1 MVPAP
6 ALLSGGDGLVTK
18 SCLTLGTP
26 WTVALQSPVRGI
38 LQARILDGVGCRFL
52 FQRIFP
58 TQESNP
64 GLLCCRHSLHL
75 SHKGIPLS
83 RWLSQCRRSLGQK
96 KWKFIKGGNGNFPLK
111 EEMVYFPSCGQK
123 TLAGY
128 SPGSHRVGRNL
139 AQAHTPECLQPPP
152 PPSCSHLCEPAVL
165 KQLPL
170 FTLGARFPHQ
180 GNHRMDP

>member
-1 MVPAP
+1 MSDSQDSLDCSPPV
-6 ALLSGGDGLVTK
+6 
-18 SCLTLGTP
+18 SCP
-26 WTVALQSPVRGI
+26 WNSPGKNT
-38 LQARILDGVGCRFL
+38 GVGCHFL

-58 TQESNP
+58 IQESNP

-75 SHKGIPLS
+75 SYKGIPLT

-152 PPSCSHLCEPAVL
+152 PPGCSHLCEPAVL